1 MDAAGKDGVIK
12 ARCLDVTVFHPA
24 SDRFA
29 RRTAKFDRGWGY
41 RNPSL
46 LRPQATGSFVRSA
59 AKLHRGSAGPPAR
72 KAGQLRGLSVI
83 RPIGQIRISVT
94 FWRVMTRSL
103 RSTGCKKVAALIAR
117 IEGAVAAARSSLG
130 DHRCGQPRAISRSPV
145 PTATRSPGAASLLRH
160 FGDIDSGAPG

>member
-29 RRTAKFDRGWGY
+29 RRTAKFDKGWGY
-41 RNPSL
+41 RNPSF

-72 KAGQLRGLSVI
+72 KAGQLRGLGVI

-94 FWRVMTRSL
+94 FLASDDPLVAIDRL
-103 RSTGCKKVAALIAR
+103 QKVAALVAR

>member
-1 MDAAGKDGVIK
+1 MNVRTTEFRVQEGQKVDLHKWATAVEPIYESKKQYQKLLKKHVEELSSLQQLLYASSRYALLLIFHAMDAAGKDGVIK

-46 LRPQATGSFVRSA
+46 VRPQATGSFVRSA

-83 RPIGQIRISVT
+83 RPIGKINFRD
-94 FWRVMTRSL
+94 F
-103 RSTGCKKVAALIAR
+103 
-117 IEGAVAAARSSLG
+117 
-130 DHRCGQPRAISRSPV
+130 
-145 PTATRSPGAASLLRH
+145 
-160 FGDIDSGAPG
+160 FGE